1 MNKKKKDLIFNISA
15 IVIFLILVYFL
26 LIPKGDSNINE
37 EVARCIGENSFI
49 YVQTG
54 CSHCEDQLAMFQN
67 YTKYLHQIDCVYEPE
82 KSGGITGT
90 PTWKI
95 ENKLYPGVQEI
106 KTLKGLTGC

>member
-1 MNKKKKDLIFNISA
+1 
-15 IVIFLILVYFL
+15 
-26 LIPKGDSNINE
+26 
-37 EVARCIGENSFI
+37 
-49 YVQTG
+49 
-54 CSHCEDQLAMFQN
+54 MFQN

-82 KSGGITGT
+82 KCGGITGT